1 MVDRDRIGGR
11 IFSEAYEHMMRRLA
25 IPLAFAALALIGTA
39 CGGSPTA
46 SQDSASSSEPEQPE
60 PTATPV
66 PSPTPLPEP
75 TATPIPTPTPRPEPT
90 ATPSPTPQSEPQEAD
105 PTATPTPEPS
115 PPLDAQ
121 EADAIR
127 TLATA
132 YWEALNAYEADKVLG
147 YLEENYRL
155 EEGEA
160 LLENID
166 LMKTFAV
173 KLTVSEESAPE
184 AVDDETREMYW
195 TVKSPLNVE
204 HVRMVFRQIEG
215 EWKII
220 AYERNL
226 Q

>member
-1 MVDRDRIGGR
+1 
-11 IFSEAYEHMMRRLA
+11 MMRRLA

-39 CGGSPTA
+39 CGGSPAA
-46 SQDSASSSEPEQPE
+46 SQDSASSSEPEQPQ
-60 PTATPV
+60 PTTTPV

-75 TATPIPTPTPRPEPT
+75 TATPSPTPTPQPEPT
-90 ATPSPTPQSEPQEAD
+90 VTPSPTPQSEPD
-105 PTATPTPEPS
+105 PTPTPEPS

-160 LLENID
+160 LLENIE

-204 HVRMVFRQIEG
+204 HVRMVFRQIGG

-220 AYERNL
+220 AYERNP